1 MIDFTVAYVDSE
13 DNEHKTI
20 IQSTDSRAAI
30 KQALFKFPDAVRVVL
45 CQPIPPDLDEP
56 SY

>member
-1 MIDFTVAYVDSE
+1 MMDYTIAYVDSE
-13 DNEHKTI
+13 GDEHRAV

-30 KQALFKFPDAVRVVL
+30 KQALLKFPDAVRVVL
-45 CQPIPPDLDEP
+45 CQPIPPDLNEP

>member
-1 MIDFTVAYVDSE
+1 MMDFTVAYVDSE
-13 DNEHKTI
+13 GDEHKTI

-30 KQALFKFPDAVRVVL
+30 KQALLKFPSAVRVVL
-45 CQPIPPDLDEP
+45 CQPIPPDLNEP